1 MKTNFYRIVL
11 CCLSTLIFSCS
22 TEETTSSDNQELL
35 DRIEELEAQINSLD
49 DLQDYIS
56 QITVLQDRVSE
67 LESSL
72 ETYDADLLNSLQIQ
86 INELQEIV
94 NENADLL
101 SMFDAYDLDNLVTI
115 NVSEYQDASTGFNE
129 GFENLNEEYS
139 FDKLIATG
147 EGVTSAVRRVN
158 SDGSNYYILNISH
171 LSNNDYLTSYNRNSF
186 EFSFLDNNGEVQFDS
201 VRLFV
206 SDYNQQQY
214 FSINQWGNLYVQE
227 DLNFEYEFDLQEFN
241 QETNNLKFN
250 FEITITDTKVVE
262 GELANV
268 KKNYSISFDNVIGQL
283 YEYYTHTETDN
294 LVCPDCVKTLFN
306 EFDIYTQ
313 DDIDWFI
320 SEGYDSI
327 EGDVYFDNSEE
338 LDFSGLTNLKYL
350 KGGVYFFSDFID
362 NEDLEFLNNTII
374 DSYTFEFEI
383 GSTSIEDLSFLSDNV
398 KIESLYIA
406 FQENLSSLSG
416 IENIQGL
423 EELYIEYCQSL
434 VLIDS
439 FDSSNLKKLT
449 FTENYS
455 LNNFCELS
463 DVDFDALII
472 FNLSQNQFNPS
483 QSDLESGNCS
493 QE

>member
-11 CCLSTLIFSCS
+11 CCLSILIFSCS

-268 KKNYSISFDNVIGQL
+268 KKNSSISFDR
-283 YEYYTHTETDN
+283 
-294 LVCPDCVKTLFN
+294 
-306 EFDIYTQ
+306 
-313 DDIDWFI
+313 
-320 SEGYDSI
+320 
-327 EGDVYFDNSEE
+327 
-338 LDFSGLTNLKYL
+338 
-350 KGGVYFFSDFID
+350 
-362 NEDLEFLNNTII
+362 
-374 DSYTFEFEI
+374 
-383 GSTSIEDLSFLSDNV
+383 
-398 KIESLYIA
+398 
-406 FQENLSSLSG
+406 
-416 IENIQGL
+416 
-423 EELYIEYCQSL
+423 
-434 VLIDS
+434 
-439 FDSSNLKKLT
+439 
-449 FTENYS
+449 
-455 LNNFCELS
+455 
-463 DVDFDALII
+463 
-472 FNLSQNQFNPS
+472 
-483 QSDLESGNCS
+483 
-493 QE
+493 